1 MKFQRNSQ
9 FNNKHFCDHSLMR
22 CSDSE
27 GIDFLHYTNIFI
39 FIIGYFI
46 VLLLIYD
53 DFISVIYEYYGFI
66 NKFAMQ
72 NLLFSI
78 FCAIAYLTLNV
89 KQKCFFDNIST
100 QVFFILVLISYIPNC
115 ILYVFGVTSIQY
127 FIAFQIYW
135 YLLGGV
141 LWLIQ
146 HFQLIIYDYQYSD
159 DNLLSNAICTFLC
172 VVVLLIFSKYSNF
185 KFLFRFRDV
194 YDLRLLAR
202 TYEIPLVLK
211 YLLGFARASIPI
223 YLVNSL
229 LKRKYYISIIL
240 IFIQFCNY
248 SIDGM
253 KSVYF
258 ITFAAIV
265 VSIFYNDTLFKY
277 IPGISFLS
285 CLGSLILHKIGNS
298 LILDMIIRRVL
309 YIPALLNF
317 YYFDYVQNNGPNY
330 FNNLLKF
337 IGLVNYQ
344 PDIPFTIGKLYF
356 NRPQMASN
364 NGLFGDAF
372 WNLGLF
378 SLFVFP
384 LLLGALFYVYNFV
397 TQGLSGKLK
406 IFIALQ
412 VAVGLLDSSL
422 TTLLLSH
429 GIAFQIIVLLFL
441 PRVNSE
447 SISMENKNE

>member
-1 MKFQRNSQ
+1 
-9 FNNKHFCDHSLMR
+9 
-22 CSDSE
+22 
-27 GIDFLHYTNIFI
+27 
-39 FIIGYFI
+39 
-46 VLLLIYD
+46 
-53 DFISVIYEYYGFI
+53 
-66 NKFAMQ
+66 
-72 NLLFSI
+72 
-78 FCAIAYLTLNV
+78 
-89 KQKCFFDNIST
+89 
-100 QVFFILVLISYIPNC
+100 
-115 ILYVFGVTSIQY
+115 
-127 FIAFQIYW
+127 
-135 YLLGGV
+135 
-141 LWLIQ
+141 
-146 HFQLIIYDYQYSD
+146 
-159 DNLLSNAICTFLC
+159 
-172 VVVLLIFSKYSNF
+172 
-185 KFLFRFRDV
+185 V

-229 LKRKYYISIIL
+229 LKRKYFVSLMLIL
-240 IFIQFCNY
+240 VQFCNY

-258 ITFAAIV
+258 ITFVAII
-265 VSIFYNDTLFKY
+265 VSVFYNDSFFKY
-277 IPGISFLS
+277 IPGVTFFG

-309 YIPALLNF
+309 YVPALLNF

-344 PDIPFTIGKLYF
+344 PDIPFTIGELYF

-372 WNLGLF
+372 WNLGFF
-378 SLFVFP
+378 SPLVFP
-384 LLLGALFYVYNFV
+384 LLLGSLFYVYNFV

-406 IFIALQ
+406 IFVALQ
-412 VAVGLLDSSL
+412 VSIGLLDSSL

-429 GIAFQIIVLLFL
+429 GIAFQLIVLLFL

-447 SISMENKNE
+447 SISMENKNANFSI